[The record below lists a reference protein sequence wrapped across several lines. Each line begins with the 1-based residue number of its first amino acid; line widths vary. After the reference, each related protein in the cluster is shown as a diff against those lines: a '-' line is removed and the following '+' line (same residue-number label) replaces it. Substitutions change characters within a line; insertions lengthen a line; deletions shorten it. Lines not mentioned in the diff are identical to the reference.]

1 MLHSKKRFPPSMF
14 EMDGNA
20 RRHKARVKKRERK
33 RGPEREG
40 ERKGEGEKRKKSQP
54 PVELTEK
61 HTGIPWNADI
71 PHVPLGSWNKR

>member
-40 ERKGEGEKRKKSQP
+40 ERKGEGEKRKRIATASRADRKTYRYPMERRYP
-54 PVELTEK
+54 PRT
-61 HTGIPWNADI
+61 
-71 PHVPLGSWNKR
+71 SWKLE